1 VAVSIRKRL
10 LSNEEY
16 HQMVGAGILSE
27 DERVELIQG
36 EILEMSPIGNPH
48 AACLRRL
55 LRLLSPSL
63 GLDVMI
69 DVQNPIHLPEE
80 RSEPQPD
87 LVLLRAREDGYA
99 AEPPTA
105 GDILLVVEI
114 ADSSLA
120 YDRDVKVPLY
130 GRSGIPE
137 TWLLDLPG
145 DSIVIYRRPGP
156 QLYQSIVR
164 LRRGETLSPEALPHL
179 RLTVEALLG

>member
-10 LSNEEY
+10 LSNEDF
-16 HQMVGAGILSE
+16 HQMLAAGILSE
-27 DERVELIQG
+27 HERVELIQG
-36 EILEMSPIGNPH
+36 EILEMSPIGNAH

-63 GLDVMI
+63 GADVML

-87 LVLLRAREDGYA
+87 LVLLRAREGGYA
-99 AEPPTA
+99 AEPPA
-105 GDILLVVEI
+105 AEDVLLLVEV

-130 GRSGIPE
+130 GRCGIPE
-137 TWLLDLPG
+137 VWLVDLTG
-145 DSIVIYRRPGP
+145 DAVIYRQPSPLG
-156 QLYQSIVR
+156 YQSVER
-164 LRRGETLSPEALPHL
+164 RRRGDTLSPEALPHI
-179 RLTVEALLG
+179 RLAVEALLG